1 MFKFFCHSILLQQQN
16 KYLKIRETFFLYGF
30 LITVVDFEDKYHQ
43 NMKIYFRGSYKKIF
57 GEQW

>member
-1 MFKFFCHSILLQQQN
+1 M
-16 KYLKIRETFFLYGF
+16 
-30 LITVVDFEDKYHQ
+30 VVDFEDKYHQ